1 MSLLSQVRDLRT
13 AAVAVDDVVQIK
25 ARTGEL
31 RTLMERL
38 GPATESLP
46 QLIASLTELAK
57 IDVAL
62 DADMIEDANEAHLGL
77 KALAKSLP
85 SLPIDAP
92 LEVPKSQVKAMENFI
107 KELRQFVSANWR
119 KFREQELA
127 PINEDLIEAL
137 AAGGIDVEEV
147 HSSLI
152 SAQTTLTVLKAR
164 EIPGVGD
171 ASKFNEAVEKMRSC
185 GEQISTLVDPD
196 LAEGILKAQSDEG
209 VPMIWFNS
217 ERVAALTELGIL
229 DRFLVRLR

>member
-1 MSLLSQVRDLRT
+1 MSLLSRVSDLRT

-31 RTLMERL
+31 RTLIERL

-46 QLIASLTELAK
+46 QLITALTELAK

-62 DADMIEDANEAHLGL
+62 DADIIEDANEAHLGM
-77 KALAKSLP
+77 KALAKTLP

-92 LEVPKSQVKAMENFI
+92 LDVPKSHVKAMENFT
-107 KELRQFVSANWR
+107 KELRQFVSANWNI
-119 KFREQELA
+119 FRDQELP
-127 PINEDLIEAL
+127 PINEELIEAL

-147 HSSLI
+147 RNALI
-152 SAQTTLTVLKAR
+152 GAQTALTVLKVR
-164 EIPGVGD
+164 DVPGVGD
-171 ASKFNEAVEKMRSC
+171 ASRFTEAVEKLRAC

-209 VPMIWFNS
+209 VPMIWFTS
-217 ERVAALTELGIL
+217 ERVVALTELGIL